1 MTDAF
6 DLIAPV
12 VEAAKQNIP
21 REPGDYAK
29 DGCLFCGKCHTA
41 KQTWVLG
48 RLVPCRC
55 SCSAQAAAKAESQ
68 QREREKFERIA
79 RLRTSGLQD
88 EKNRSARFETAE
100 LSPQLEACRRYAER
114 FQELCKENIGLLLWG
129 APGTGKT
136 FAASCIANSLIDS
149 LIPVMQTSFSKII
162 ADLQADSKNMRQI
175 LDGLGQYDVLILD
188 DLGTE
193 RQSAYALQ
201 LMYDVVDARYNDR
214 KPLIVTTNLSLS
226 DLKNPS
232 DMAHQRIF
240 GRIQEMCTPIRFD
253 GENRRAV
260 AAEAKLKAARSIL
273 GVTQ

>member
-12 VEAAKQNIP
+12 VEAAKQNISQ
-21 REPGDYAK
+21 EPGDYVE
-29 DGCLFCGKCHTA
+29 DGRLFCGKCHTA
-41 KQTWVLG
+41 KQTLSFG
-48 RLVPCRC
+48 RLVMCVC
-55 SCSAQAAAKAESQ
+55 SCAAKAAAEAESQ

-79 RLRTSGLQD
+79 RLRISGLRD

-100 LSPQLEACRRYAER
+100 LSPQMEACRRYAER
-114 FQELCKENIGLLLWG
+114 FGEFCEENMGLLLWG

-149 LIPVMQTSFSKII
+149 LAPVMQTSFSKII
-162 ADLQADSKNMRQI
+162 AELQADSKSTRQI

-193 RQSAYALQ
+193 RQSPYALQ

-226 DLKNPS
+226 DLKNPP

-273 GVTQ
+273 GVAK